1 MKMIIMAALVLCAL
15 VLAAS
20 AHQGDAKDPAG
31 RARNLQGSTTLFK
44 LPDLELAKR
53 QLQDVLSLIRARYEL
68 TSPIGSN
75 FWLSTANFDSDAWD
89 ILKYKFG
96 IRMLQN
102 NTGNDY
108 LMIFG
113 GSSVTAAHDN
123 YYNQSYPAI
132 FSKRMRPVMETLGI
146 NLVVHNIAQGAN
158 NCIPYQLCY
167 ESMGGLNPEF
177 VGWEQSYNCG
187 HDDGV
192 FELAARIAGMS
203 SRRGIVYYSASGA
216 WSPAACPP
224 SSDKV
229 PFSSEIW
236 TPETAGIAA
245 WTPSALDLKLE
256 KDKLDK
262 FARAKSST
270 ERFHRFAAGGQ
281 YKAVAPM
288 GFNVWEANPN
298 CKGRDKEDS
307 KDITGCNGIDA
318 AQGCKLRFMTKE
330 AALYGSDNGKGA
342 NWHPTRGFH
351 MLRGEAVVWAYALT
365 MLDAVYAVQAALGTK
380 GASPEGVRKDFQSK
394 LDALQ
399 PPLPAPKKCQA
410 LHCDFKP
417 KCFTNFKPHYEPSLE
432 LKKIIVGKTNW
443 TYEPG
448 ESASLLSCPLS
459 FSLCC
464 PLCCVC
470 FPFSFPNTTATPTH
484 AQTEDYEEWS
494 LHYGY
499 LDAKPLWQA
508 QGPKGSI
515 HVSVSVSAAA
525 SKAPTSVWLCGHGKE
540 GLKHTDIFLDKD
552 VKLPANASDYMPSPK
567 AELWTKKSPV
577 GAECVSV
584 NELPPGSHVLSID
597 TAKAPEKHVHELSHV
612 ITW

>member
-1 MKMIIMAALVLCAL
+1 MKMITMAALVLCAL
-15 VLAAS
+15 VSAAS

-31 RARNLQGSTTLFK
+31 RVRNLQGFK

-68 TSPIGSN
+68 TGPIGSN

-256 KDKLDK
+256 RDKLDK

-270 ERFHRFAAGGQ
+270 ERFHRFAAGEQ

-365 MLDAVYAVQAALGTK
+365 MLDAVYAVQAAMGAK
-380 GASPEGVRKDFQSK
+380 GPSPEGVRKDFQSK

-448 ESASLLSCPLS
+448 ESASLLPSLFLS
-459 FSLCC
+459 L
-464 PLCCVC
+464 
-470 FPFSFPNTTATPTH
+470 
-484 AQTEDYEEWS
+484 
-494 LHYGY
+494 
-499 LDAKPLWQA
+499 
-508 QGPKGSI
+508 
-515 HVSVSVSAAA
+515 
-525 SKAPTSVWLCGHGKE
+525 
-540 GLKHTDIFLDKD
+540 
-552 VKLPANASDYMPSPK
+552 LPA
-567 AELWTKKSPV
+567 LL
-577 GAECVSV
+577 C
-584 NELPPGSHVLSID
+584 VLSLF
-597 TAKAPEKHVHELSHV
+597 LS
-612 ITW
+612 